1 MNIVELEAFDI
12 ATATPWQLMQTAP
25 FWASLPRLA
34 QGLPSARLLMVAD
47 SLRLEDVTAGFEQAA
62 ATSLPPGLAAYRLQ
76 YEEHLRR
83 SVEEVRFI
91 RLYLMVNTLMDDRAL
106 CGLLATYGITARP
119 LHAEIPMPF
128 QRGVDRWNLV
138 EDEHGRCWGL
148 LRSRATQY
156 GGIYPRALHR
166 LFTLDFPVWAVMQVG
181 AYGEQEAVKR
191 LRQKAAVAKYERKES
206 VEAAQAASEVQ
217 SAIGR
222 LRAEMNRAG
231 ASLHTLRFFTIVGGQ
246 NEDELKARL
255 EVVRGALPF
264 DMQRLSPPGAA
275 MRKILGVRPPENL
288 DGSPLT
294 SPGVALLTGSA
305 LSYRRRTET
314 RGVLLGVDRNQA
326 PVIVDIFDERN
337 ASYNM
342 VVLGQTG
349 SGKTFAT
356 LLLMLR
362 HLLLGV
368 HLIILDPQGNVDL
381 GFLGEEIYQRAEMGT
396 SAAAVNLLDITHA
409 EIGAQIE
416 QVCAMLSLLGV
427 YERGDTLARAVLDEV
442 LLDIYEPIWGR
453 GVQPPTLGAVQARL
467 RVLAMRTEA
476 LPRIR
481 ETAALLAYKMEPYA
495 NGSYAGLFG
504 RSTSVDFSLAHPV
517 TVYDVSGLPKQE
529 MGGNLRSAL
538 LSILVANLNQ
548 AIRRKRADGDTTPIL
563 FFVDEMGMLMR
574 DPVIAAHVSGEYKTA
589 RSRRVGMI
597 VADQDL
603 HSLLGPADE
612 SGLHHGAPILANS
625 AFTLLFHQKGSERE
639 RVRASFP
646 GLPASLFEALFGLP
660 RGVCLAQIPG
670 DLLLTHVR
678 PSPFER
684 VVLSSRL
691 EDRLRARLVVA
702 RMMKE
707 MQ

>member
-12 ATATPWQLMQTAP
+12 ATASPWQLMQTAP

-47 SLRLEDVTAGFEQAA
+47 SLRLGDVMQGFEGAA
-62 ATSLPPGLAAYRLQ
+62 AGGLPPGLAAYRLQ

-106 CGLLATYGITARP
+106 CGLLATYGVSACP
-119 LHAEIPMPF
+119 LREEIPMPF
-128 QRGVDRWNLV
+128 QRGTDRWNLV
-138 EDEHGRCWGL
+138 EDEGGHCWGM

-156 GGIYPRALHR
+156 GGIHPRALHR
-166 LFTLDFPVWAVMQVG
+166 LFALDFPIWAVMQIG
-181 AYGEQEAVKR
+181 AYSEQEALKR

-206 VEAAQAASEVQ
+206 VEAAQAAHEVQ
-217 SAIGR
+217 GAIGR

-231 ASLHTLRFFTIVGGQ
+231 AALHTLRFFVVAGGQ
-246 NEDELKARL
+246 NEQELKARL

-264 DMQRLSPPGAA
+264 DMQRVYPPGGT
-275 MRKILGVRPPENL
+275 MRKILGVHSPENL

-326 PVIVDIFDERN
+326 PVIVDIFDDRN

-362 HLLLGV
+362 HLLLGA

-381 GFLGEEIYQRAEMGT
+381 AFLGEIYQRAEMGT
-396 SAAAVNLLDITHA
+396 SAAAVNLLDITHE

-427 YERGDTLARAVLDEV
+427 YERRDTLARAVLDEV
-442 LLDIYEPIWGR
+442 LLDIYEPLWGR
-453 GVQPPTLGAVQARL
+453 GVPAPTLGAVQARL
-467 RVLAMRTEA
+467 RVLSMRTEA
-476 LPRIR
+476 LPRVR
-481 ETAALLAYKMEPYA
+481 ETAALLAYKLEPYA

-504 RSTSVDFSLAHPV
+504 RSTSVDFSLSHPV
-517 TVYDVSGLPKQE
+517 TVYDVSRLPKQE

-538 LSILVANLNQ
+538 LSILVSNLNQ
-548 AIRRKRADGDTTPIL
+548 AIRRKRASGDTTPIL

-646 GLPASLFEALFGLP
+646 GLPASLFEALFSLP

-678 PSPFER
+678 PSAFER

-691 EDRLRARLVVA
+691 EDRLRARLVVE
-702 RMMKE
+702 RMIQE